1 MVNASVVQHP
11 EVTLIGEMIIT
22 EDTFLDTL
30 ADLED
35 TTCKNLSDAL
45 ASVAEAVSGEA
56 ESFVPKPLVE
66 ATIGAIDE
74 ALGKLGEIIGEPGA
88 EAFCPEE
95 RKVLEEAAFWGGK
108 ETPPLAG
115 STSQPVT
122 PTVLES
128 TPGSGKAESPRK
140 FPNPM
145 DAAKP
150 KAAAKCKSTA
160 CAKAKAA
167 AERKSTARAKAKA
180 AAKCKSTAR
189 AKAKAAAKRKSTAR
203 AKAKAAAKRKSTAR
217 AKAKAAAKSK
227 SMRRAKKA
235 GEASKDQGSGEC
247 EQAQALDQDL
257 KKKLH
262 SATRFKTENEHEHK
276 RFKEAKIG
284 GTLTACTLN
293 I

>member
-108 ETPPLAG
+108 EHHHWLGRPH
-115 STSQPVT
+115 
-122 PTVLES
+122 
-128 TPGSGKAESPRK
+128 SP
-140 FPNPM
+140 
-145 DAAKP
+145 
-150 KAAAKCKSTA
+150 
-160 CAKAKAA
+160 
-167 AERKSTARAKAKA
+167 
-180 AAKCKSTAR
+180 
-189 AKAKAAAKRKSTAR
+189 
-203 AKAKAAAKRKSTAR
+203 
-217 AKAKAAAKSK
+217 
-227 SMRRAKKA
+227 
-235 GEASKDQGSGEC
+235 
-247 EQAQALDQDL
+247 
-257 KKKLH
+257 
-262 SATRFKTENEHEHK
+262 
-276 RFKEAKIG
+276 
-284 GTLTACTLN
+284 
-293 I
+293 